1 MANTSVDGLIS
12 GLGTSDVISQLLQLE
27 RQPQLRLQSQ
37 KSALATTTSAYQG
50 LNTRFDAVL
59 QAATALATKDGAAWS
74 GMKAT
79 SSDPAGLLATA
90 RAGALP
96 ADLAVSVE
104 RLATAHTMVSET
116 SVAGLDTAVATG
128 PITFTI
134 DGTPTAAVAVGSG
147 SLKDV
152 VTAINGAGVGVKAA
166 AVQVSPGQYR
176 LQLTA
181 TATGETG
188 RFTVDPG
195 SLDGLADPSEVV
207 PDADAFNVL
216 TLGVDAEL
224 RVGGAGGYPVTSST
238 NRFVDLLPGVDL
250 TAVKA
255 APGTLISVGVAP
267 DVDGMTA
274 GIEKLVTAVNA
285 ALGFINDQST
295 YNPET
300 KVKGPLLGN
309 SLARQL
315 QQRLFGALGLDL
327 PNSSL
332 GDIGLKLGA
341 KGLELDKAALAQAYA
356 SDPAKVVEAFTGAA
370 TVAATDGLATKL
382 VDLGNLAAKPTT
394 GLVALAITAMEDRA
408 RTYTR
413 DIEAWDVR
421 LASREATLR
430 RQYAAM
436 ETALGTLKNQ
446 STWLAG
452 QISGLPAWE

>member
-12 GLGTSDVISQLLQLE
+12 GLGTSDVIAQLLQLE

-37 KSALATTTSAYQG
+37 KTALATTTTAYQG
-50 LNTRFDAVL
+50 LNTRFDAIL
-59 QAATALATKDGAAWS
+59 QAAKALATTDGAAWT

-79 SSDPAGLLATA
+79 SSDTSTLLATA
-90 RAGALP
+90 KAGAVP

-104 RLATAHTMVSET
+104 RLATAHTVVSET
-116 SVAGLDTAVATG
+116 TIAGLDTIVASG
-128 PITFTI
+128 PVTFTI
-134 DGTPTAAVAVGSG
+134 DGTPTAAVAVGTG

-152 VTAINGAGVGVKAA
+152 ISGINAANVGVRAA
-166 AVQVSPGQYR
+166 AVQVAPGQYR
-176 LQLTA
+176 LQLTS
-181 TATGETG
+181 TATGEAG

-195 SLDGLADPSEVV
+195 SLDGLADPGEAI
-207 PDADAFNVL
+207 PDAEAFDVL
-216 TLGVDAEL
+216 TVGVDAEL
-224 RVGGAGGYPVTSST
+224 RIGGPGGYAVTSSS

-255 APGTLISVGVAP
+255 APGVLVNVAVAG

-274 GIEKLVTAVNA
+274 GVEKLVNAVNS

-295 YNPET
+295 YNQET
-300 KVKGPLLGN
+300 GRKGPLLGN
-309 SLARQL
+309 SLTRQL

-327 PNSSL
+327 PGSSL
-332 GDIGLKLGA
+332 GDVGLKLGA
-341 KGLELDKAALAQAYA
+341 NGLQLDKAALAAAYA
-356 SDPAKVVEAFTGAA
+356 ADPAKVVEAFTGAA
-370 TVAATDGLATKL
+370 TAAAGDGLATKL
-382 VDLGNLAAKPTT
+382 AEIGELAAKPGT
-394 GLVALAITAMEDRA
+394 GLVSLAITATEDRA
-408 RTYTR
+408 RSYTR

-436 ETALGTLKNQ
+436 ENALGTLKNQ

-452 QISGLPAWE
+452 QISGLPTWE

>member
-27 RQPQLRLQSQ
+27 RQPQVRLQTQ
-37 KSALATTTSAYQG
+37 KAALATRTTAYQG
-50 LNTRFDAVL
+50 LNTRFDALL
-59 QAATALATKDGAAWS
+59 QAATALASNEGAVWS

-79 SSDPAGLLATA
+79 SSDPSSLLAAA
-90 RAGALP
+90 RAGAVP

-104 RLATAHTMVSET
+104 RLATSHTVVSET
-116 SVAGLDTAVATG
+116 AVTGLDSIIATG
-128 PITFTI
+128 PITFTV
-134 DGTPTAAVAVGSG
+134 DGVPSAAVAVGTG
-147 SLKDV
+147 SLRDV
-152 VTAINGAGVGVKAA
+152 VSGINASAVGVRAA

-181 TATGETG
+181 STTGEGG

-195 SLDGLADPSEVV
+195 SLDGLADLAEAV
-207 PDADAFNVL
+207 PDAEAFDVL

-224 RVGGAGGYPVTSST
+224 KVGGTSGYAVTSSS
-238 NRFVDLLPGVDL
+238 NRFADLLPGVDL

-255 APGTLISVGVAP
+255 APGVLISIGVGS
-267 DVDGMTA
+267 DVDAMVA
-274 GIEKLVTAVNA
+274 GVEKLVTAVNA

-295 YNPET
+295 YDQESGR
-300 KVKGPLLGN
+300 KGPLLGN
-309 SLARQL
+309 GLARQL
-315 QQRLFGALGLDL
+315 QQGLFGALGLDL

-341 KGLELDKAALAQAYA
+341 KGLELDKAAFTRAYA
-356 SDPAKVVEAFTGAA
+356 ADPAMVVDAFTGAS
-370 TVAATDGLATKL
+370 TVATGDGLATKL
-382 VDLGNLAAKPTT
+382 ASLGTLAAKPGT
-394 GLVALAITAMEDRA
+394 GLVALAISATEDRSRSYA
-408 RTYTR
+408 R

-452 QISGLPAWE
+452 QISGLPTWE